1 MVQYAYTLSSIGT
14 MFQRAFFSIQT
25 LSQYVDSS
33 DIVVFFTPPRDDK
46 QVQWLEELG
55 IDVRLVENSTNAFR
69 AFDTERNYG
78 EKTWVSTLE
87 DDTAVFLDCDTLVI
101 NDIDQVIQGDYQ
113 FKARPG
119 TSKVRQPEWKELFKR
134 FDEEYMDWMPNA
146 GFLIF
151 KEGLHREIG
160 DKWRKYVQTDLEY
173 RHNVN
178 HKEQYALA
186 LAVGHADT
194 ERMSSREHVMLWNQE
209 YPSNGIVYHVGKV
222 IENNIETDSSTYQ
235 KILHSLKNAIS

>member
-1 MVQYAYTLSSIGT
+1 MVQYAYTLSSVGT

-25 LSQYVDSS
+25 LSQYVNSS
-33 DIVVFFTPPRDDK
+33 DIVVFFTPPRDDE
-46 QVQWLEELG
+46 QVQWLEGLG
-55 IDVRLVENSTNAFR
+55 IDVRLVENSTNAFK
-69 AFDTERNYG
+69 AFSTERNYG

-87 DDTAVFLDCDTLVI
+87 DDIAVFLDCDTLVF
-101 NDIDQVIQGDYQ
+101 NDIDQVIQGNFQ

-151 KEGLHREIG
+151 KEGLHREVG
-160 DKWRKYVQTDLEY
+160 DKWRKYVQCDLEY
-173 RHNVN
+173 QHNVN

-186 LAVGHADT
+186 LAVGHANT
-194 ERMSSREHVMLWNQE
+194 VQMTPKEHVMLWDRE
-209 YPSNGIVYHVGKV
+209 YPSDGIVYHIGKV
-222 IENNIETDSSTYQ
+222 IENNIDSPPDTSQ
-235 KILHSLKNAIS
+235 ELILSVLKNMI